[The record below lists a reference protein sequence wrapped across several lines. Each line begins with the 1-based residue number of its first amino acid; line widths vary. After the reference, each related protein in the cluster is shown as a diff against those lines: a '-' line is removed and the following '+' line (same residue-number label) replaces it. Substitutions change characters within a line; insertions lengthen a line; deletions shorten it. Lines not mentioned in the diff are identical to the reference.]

1 MWPLTGL
8 RAGDADAANGRG
20 HASKSHNAQKERK
33 SPIDPQQRSIA
44 GFPDYVTDFGNRD
57 DSVLSM
63 AICET
68 SRSPF
73 RFEGSTSSNL
83 TSLAASGNKA
93 GQRGATAAL
102 LARPRIFDQSDKS
115 AGGITV

>member
-57 DSVLSM
+57 DSDFVDGDLRNFTQS
-63 AICET
+63 ISLRGIDFEQPYIS
-68 SRSPF
+68 SR
-73 RFEGSTSSNL
+73 L
-83 TSLAASGNKA
+83 
-93 GQRGATAAL
+93 Q
-102 LARPRIFDQSDKS
+102 Q
-115 AGGITV
+115 